1 MENRNHPSQVEK
13 SKTLL
18 AAIAAAALA
27 LGTITENAQAASV
40 TIGFSGGF
48 PNTPQKLSDGS
59 DIPVDGSFTFELGAF
74 ATGFTPTALNTDQ
87 WLAHWSVVTDGSGA
101 ELPSART
108 PFVTRTFLFGQTGP
122 GFASQVELTH
132 NNPNFSNGA
141 QGYIWGYDTQTTPG
155 QAEWILMTRFTDT
168 LADDPWTYPNTA
180 VTGPDTLWSTGNAEV
195 AIVGSLGIYG
205 GNSNAI
211 QMTTAAITIPGAIP
225 EPTSA
230 ALLALTACGI
240 GLRRRR

>member
-1 MENRNHPSQVEK
+1 MENRNHPSHFEK
-13 SKTLL
+13 TKTLL
-18 AAIAAAALA
+18 AAIAGAVLA
-27 LGTITENAQAASV
+27 LGAIAENTRAASV

-48 PNTPQKLSDGS
+48 PDTPQKLSDGS

-74 ATGFTPTALNTDQ
+74 ASGFTPTALNTDQ

-101 ELPSART
+101 ELASART
-108 PFVTRTFLFGQTGP
+108 PFVTRTFLFGRTGP
-122 GFASQVELTH
+122 GFKSDVELTH

-168 LADDPWTYPNTA
+168 PADDPWTYPSS
-180 VTGPDTLWSTGNAEV
+180 TGASPDILWSSGNADV

-205 GNSNAI
+205 GDANAI

-230 ALLALTACGI
+230 ALLALAACGA